1 MRDKFR
7 KKNAQETKPQLFSF
21 AELLTSTPTKKIKKV
36 TGNAKKLKRGSA
48 PEAFAPHED
57 TEF

>member
-7 KKNAQETKPQLFSF
+7 KKNDQAKPQLFSF